1 MESKSSL
8 TQLVHSVQDI
18 GDTATIAVEPPVV
31 EEVIYL
37 SYEESKEEPGG
48 GCGGDASEEKIVE
61 VQLPDGRTVR
71 LQVPRDQ
78 NPEALAADIV
88 GTVEGVT

>member
-1 MESKSSL
+1 M
-8 TQLVHSVQDI
+8 I
-18 GDTATIAVEPPVV
+18 

-37 SYEESKEEPGG
+37 SYEESTEETSG
-48 GCGGDASEEKIVE
+48 GGDANEEKIVE

-78 NPEALAADIV
+78 DPEAIAADIV
-88 GTVEGVT
+88 GT

>member
-1 MESKSSL
+1 M
-8 TQLVHSVQDI
+8 
-18 GDTATIAVEPPVV
+18 AVEPPVV

-37 SYEESKEEPGG
+37 SYEESKEDSGG
-48 GCGGDASEEKIVE
+48 GEEKIVE

>member
-1 MESKSSL
+1 M
-8 TQLVHSVQDI
+8 
-18 GDTATIAVEPPVV
+18 AVEPPVV

-37 SYEESKEEPGG
+37 SYEESKEDSGG
-48 GCGGDASEEKIVE
+48 GEEKIVE

-78 NPEALAADIV
+78 NPEAITADIV

>member
-1 MESKSSL
+1 M
-8 TQLVHSVQDI
+8 I
-18 GDTATIAVEPPVV
+18 

-37 SYEESKEEPGG
+37 SYEESTEETGA
-48 GCGGDASEEKIVE
+48 GGDANEEKIVE

-78 NPEALAADIV
+78 DPEAIAADIV
-88 GTVEGVT
+88 GT

>member
-1 MESKSSL
+1 MWM
-8 TQLVHSVQDI
+8 VHSLQDTGEI
-18 GDTATIAVEPPVV
+18 ATVAVEPPVV
-31 EEVIYL
+31 EEGIYL
-37 SYEESKEEPGG
+37 SYEESKEES
-48 GCGGDASEEKIVE
+48 GDACEEKIVE

-78 NPEALAADIV
+78 NPEELAADIV

>member
-1 MESKSSL
+1 MYGPLS
-8 TQLVHSVQDI
+8 QLVHSLQDT
-18 GDTATIAVEPPVV
+18 GDTATVAVEPPVV

-37 SYEESKEEPGG
+37 SYEESKEETGG
-48 GCGGDASEEKIVE
+48 GGDASEEKIVE

-71 LQVPRDQ
+71 LQMPRDQ
-78 NPEALAADIV
+78 DPEAITADIV